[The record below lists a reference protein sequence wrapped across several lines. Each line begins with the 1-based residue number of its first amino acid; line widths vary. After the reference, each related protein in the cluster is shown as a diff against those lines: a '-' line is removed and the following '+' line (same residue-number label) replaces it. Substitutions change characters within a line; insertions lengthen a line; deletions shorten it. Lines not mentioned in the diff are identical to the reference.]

1 MTLAAQALPGA
12 PGGSAQR
19 ATPARPGQDAAPA
32 ALPSG
37 TAEPKRL
44 GELLVDAGLAT
55 PAQVQE
61 ALRLQAQLD
70 RYVPLGHILVAQNV
84 VTRRQ
89 LLRIMERNRR
99 SAPLGELLV
108 KSGLI
113 GAKELADALREQ
125 RRTGRPLGHTLVAAN
140 RITEHQL
147 RTTLCMQLHIKF
159 FDLDEIMIDPG
170 LRTLVNPK
178 FAVKHQLVPLA
189 RVADTLVVAMDDPTQ
204 AFVVDELER
213 GTGLHVEIVTGTS
226 AGIARALARLY
237 TDEIRP
243 RLGVGENVEVIA
255 EDKRARDPRH
265 DHLPPAETLDS
276 ADDIVRKLIRVAV
289 DRGASDI
296 HFEMVGDRLKVRFR
310 IDGSLLSLNLG
321 PLDDAISR
329 RRRELVARIK
339 ILSKLDIA
347 EHRRPQDGSFR
358 ARVESDGRIVPFDF
372 RVSVI
377 PSHYGENAV
386 IRVLDPRSAPDS
398 LEAVGLSDAVTA
410 GLRRLIRATTGI
422 ILVTGPTGS
431 GKSTTLFGLLR
442 SIYRPG
448 IKIVTAE
455 NPIEYVCDGFSQH
468 EVNERIGNTF
478 AGYLRSFLRHDPE
491 VIMVGEIRDQETA
504 QLAFRAAQTGHLV
517 LSTLHTNDAVSA
529 ITRLRDLGVDTNV
542 CTSSLLGVVAQRLVR
557 EVCWN
562 CKEPYTPAADLLHE
576 VFGPSPPA
584 LNWYRGA
591 GCPACHYSGYKRRLP
606 LAELWTPSQHDVAL
620 INLNASFDEI
630 AASAE
635 KSTLSM
641 AEDAIARLRQ
651 GRTSLDELVRA
662 LPHST
667 LRQLQLMPI

>member
-1 MTLAAQALPGA
+1 MTPAVHALPEA
-12 PGGSAQR
+12 PGGERQPASQAVPGAAGGTPR
-19 ATPARPGQDAAPA
+19 A
-32 ALPSG
+32 SG
-37 TAEPKRL
+37 TPEPKRL
-44 GELLVDAGLAT
+44 GELLIDAGLLT
-55 PAQVQE
+55 SAQLQE

-89 LLRIMERNRR
+89 LLRVMERNRR

-113 GAKELADALREQ
+113 GAEELADALREQ
-125 RRTGRPLGHTLVAAN
+125 RRTGRPLGTTLVAAN

-178 FAVKHQLVPLA
+178 FAIKHQLVPLA

-255 EDKRARDPRH
+255 EDKRARDPQH
-265 DHLPPAETLDS
+265 DHLSPVETFDS

-398 LEAVGLSDAVTA
+398 LEAVGLSEAVTA
-410 GLRRLIRATTGI
+410 GLRRLIRSTTGI

-562 CKEPYTPAADLLHE
+562 CKEPYTPAADVLHE

-584 LNWYRGA
+584 LDWYHGV

-606 LAELWTPSQHDVAL
+606 LAELWTPSQRDVAL
-620 INLNASFDEI
+620 INVDASFDEI

-641 AEDAIARLRQ
+641 AEDAITRLRQ